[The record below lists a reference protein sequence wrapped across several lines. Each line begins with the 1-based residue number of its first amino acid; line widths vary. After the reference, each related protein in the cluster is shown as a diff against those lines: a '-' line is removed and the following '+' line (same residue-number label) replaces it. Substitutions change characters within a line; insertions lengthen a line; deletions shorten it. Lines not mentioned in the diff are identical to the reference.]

1 MTYNFFIFLPVVFA
15 VFVLCINTKEEH
27 RIYFYF
33 KALSLSWPFN
43 FLSNFLSNFLC
54 ILLCNFLSIFLCN
67 FLCIEL
73 IFSKI
78 WLIIYLSSVS

>member
-1 MTYNFFIFLPVVFA
+1 MFILY
-15 VFVLCINTKEEH
+15 INTKEER

-33 KALSLSWPFN
+33 KALSLSWPF
-43 FLSNFLSNFLC
+43 NFLSNFLC